1 MANEA
6 LGLESWLLYG
16 EHGFAMVPLD
26 VSTDR
31 SHTRPYTKASH
42 ARPAVLM
49 FGNKASANRFR
60 ESVMYNRMGDGYS
73 MSIINRNKHL
83 DVNSYINTFTQIT
96 ALLYNRESVGNAP
109 FPTCGDCM
117 LRSEVIS
124 LDGIDRDLIST
135 LFITSY
141 ALFLYV
147 EHLQE
152 TYPATY
158 TIKGFI
164 MDPFSLESVDQ
175 EKDNDKYRTDTIL
188 AYLESKA

>member
-16 EHGFAMVPLD
+16 DNGFAMVPLD
-26 VSTDR
+26 VSTER
-31 SHTRPYTKASH
+31 SHARPYTKASH

-49 FGNKASANRFR
+49 FGNKGMANKFR
-60 ESVMYNRMGDGYS
+60 DSVVHNRMGDGYS
-73 MSIINRNKHL
+73 MCIINRNKHR
-83 DVNSYINTFTQIT
+83 DVDSYINTFTQIT
-96 ALLYNRESVGNAP
+96 ALLYNRESMVNTP
-109 FPTCGDCM
+109 FPTCTDGM
-117 LRSEVIS
+117 LRSEVVPI
-124 LDGIDRDLIST
+124 DGVDRDLIST
-135 LFITSY
+135 LLVTSY

-164 MDPFSLESVDQ
+164 IDPLSTESANQ
-175 EKDNDKYRTDTIL
+175 EDNNIYRINTIL
-188 AYLESKA
+188 AYLESKR

>member
-1 MANEA
+1 MVKEA

-16 EHGFAMVPLD
+16 DHGFAMVPLD

-49 FGNKASANRFR
+49 FGNKGMANRFR

-73 MSIINRNKHL
+73 MSIINRNKER
-83 DVNSYINTFTQIT
+83 DVDSYINTFTQVT
-96 ALLYNRESVGNAP
+96 ALLYNRESVVNTP
-109 FPTCGDCM
+109 FPTCTDGM
-117 LRSEVIS
+117 LHSKVVSIDDV
-124 LDGIDRDLIST
+124 DGDLIST

-147 EHLQE
+147 EHLHE
-152 TYPATY
+152 NYPATY

-164 MDPFSLESVDQ
+164 IDPFSVESANQ
-175 EKDNDKYRTDTIL
+175 EDTDKYRTDTIL
-188 AYLESKA
+188 AYLESKT